1 MGMAAS
7 SEGPGAEVVAGIE
20 AWVRVECPTHDTAA
34 VNRMMDLV
42 EDEAGEA
49 AIASERVP
57 GTRGLADNVIL
68 RAGPATGA
76 PGILVLSHLDTVHP
90 VGTIENG
97 LPLRIEGDRLY
108 GPGVYDM
115 KGGAYLALQAFKQAA
130 KAAPNLPLVFLF
142 TSDEEIGSPSTRELI
157 EDLGR
162 GSAYVLVTEPGRD
175 GGKVVTS
182 RKGVGRF
189 DVHVEGRP
197 SHSGTRHA
205 DGRSAIREAARQIVA
220 VEGLTDYGR
229 GVTTNVGMIS
239 GGTAQ
244 NVVPQHCRFSID
256 LRVETVAE
264 GEEYTRRILGLQPF
278 DPDIRV
284 NVTGGMNRPPYERIE
299 PVVRLFEHARA
310 LAAEIGFDL
319 ADVPRTGGGSD
330 GNFTAALGVAT
341 LDGLGVDG
349 DGAHTLEEYA
359 LISSIRP
366 RMRLMQGLLETL
378 R

>member
-20 AWVRVECPTHDTAA
+20 AWVRVESPTHDTAA

-42 EDEAGEA
+42 EAEAGEA

-68 RAGPATGA
+68 RAGPATDA

-130 KAAPNLPLVFLF
+130 KAAPKLPLVFLF

-162 GSAYVLVTEPGRD
+162 RSAYVLVTEPGRD
-175 GGKVVTS
+175 GGKAVTS

-189 DVHVEGRP
+189 DVHV
-197 SHSGTRHA
+197 
-205 DGRSAIREAARQIVA
+205 
-220 VEGLTDYGR
+220 
-229 GVTTNVGMIS
+229 
-239 GGTAQ
+239 
-244 NVVPQHCRFSID
+244 
-256 LRVETVAE
+256 
-264 GEEYTRRILGLQPF
+264 
-278 DPDIRV
+278 
-284 NVTGGMNRPPYERIE
+284 
-299 PVVRLFEHARA
+299 
-310 LAAEIGFDL
+310 
-319 ADVPRTGGGSD
+319 
-330 GNFTAALGVAT
+330 
-341 LDGLGVDG
+341 
-349 DGAHTLEEYA
+349 
-359 LISSIRP
+359 
-366 RMRLMQGLLETL
+366 
-378 R
+378 